1 MNFDYIKE
9 AEPSTDDLR
18 QLYDSLYQNLEKA
31 EELYWTKPQR
41 CGMMLRR
48 ATEKICRIYNGYYE
62 IRFPESATLEDY
74 LCYTGDDDHTAMVSR
89 FLCVVRKEQRD
100 RLEWLRVWGDECI
113 FMEKNPDQIRHN
125 ADKLY
130 LIVKKMM
137 VYMLEATKE
146 MCTRIDHME
155 NLHGKSFIDTILPGY
170 QSEEEIEALEEKR
183 KKEQKKSFWASLF
196 GREKKTGEKHVTD

>member
-62 IRFPESATLEDY
+62 IHFPESATLEDY
-74 LCYTGDDDHTAMVSR
+74 SVIQEMMIIMPWSAVFKCCAQRAERPSGVASR
-89 FLCVVRKEQRD
+89 V
-100 RLEWLRVWGDECI
+100 
-113 FMEKNPDQIRHN
+113 
-125 ADKLY
+125 
-130 LIVKKMM
+130 
-137 VYMLEATKE
+137 
-146 MCTRIDHME
+146 
-155 NLHGKSFIDTILPGY
+155 
-170 QSEEEIEALEEKR
+170 
-183 KKEQKKSFWASLF
+183 
-196 GREKKTGEKHVTD
+196 GR

>member
-62 IRFPESATLEDY
+62 IHFRRVLRWKIISVIQEMMIIMPWSA
-74 LCYTGDDDHTAMVSR
+74 V
-89 FLCVVRKEQRD
+89 F
-100 RLEWLRVWGDECI
+100 
-113 FMEKNPDQIRHN
+113 
-125 ADKLY
+125 
-130 LIVKKMM
+130 
-137 VYMLEATKE
+137 
-146 MCTRIDHME
+146 
-155 NLHGKSFIDTILPGY
+155 
-170 QSEEEIEALEEKR
+170 
-183 KKEQKKSFWASLF
+183 
-196 GREKKTGEKHVTD
+196 

>member
-41 CGMMLRR
+41 CGMMLRK

-62 IRFPESATLEDY
+62 INFPESATLEEY
-74 LCYTGDDDHTAMVSR
+74 LCYTGDDDHNAMVSR
-89 FLCVVRKEQRD
+89 FLSVVRKEQRD
-100 RLEWLRVWGDECI
+100 RLEWLRVWGDECV
-113 FMEKNPDQIRHN
+113 FMEENPDQIRHN

-130 LIVKKMM
+130 LNVKKMM
-137 VYMLEATKE
+137 V
-146 MCTRIDHME
+146 
-155 NLHGKSFIDTILPGY
+155 
-170 QSEEEIEALEEKR
+170 
-183 KKEQKKSFWASLF
+183 
-196 GREKKTGEKHVTD
+196 

>member
-62 IRFPESATLEDY
+62 ILSGE
-74 LCYTGDDDHTAMVSR
+74 CYAG
-89 FLCVVRKEQRD
+89 
-100 RLEWLRVWGDECI
+100 RLSL
-113 FMEKNPDQIRHN
+113 
-125 ADKLY
+125 LY
-130 LIVKKMM
+130 
-137 VYMLEATKE
+137 
-146 MCTRIDHME
+146 R
-155 NLHGKSFIDTILPGY
+155 
-170 QSEEEIEALEEKR
+170 R
-183 KKEQKKSFWASLF
+183 
-196 GREKKTGEKHVTD
+196 